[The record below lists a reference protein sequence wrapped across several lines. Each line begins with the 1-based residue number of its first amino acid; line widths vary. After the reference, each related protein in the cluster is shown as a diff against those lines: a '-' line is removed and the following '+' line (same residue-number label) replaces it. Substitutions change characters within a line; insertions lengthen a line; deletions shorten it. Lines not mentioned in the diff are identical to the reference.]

1 MRIAYVSTDW
11 MPIPGPSV
19 LPQGCNWYR
28 LQLPAAYLRA
38 NGHETIFA
46 VDLGR
51 KKSGELTAVDL
62 IGRHWDDIDILVFQ
76 RWMTSEAFAWIT
88 GAREAGQK
96 IINDVDDLFSALTPE
111 NTAWFLVHEDLHEDA
126 NRDIYAE
133 ILAAS
138 DLITASTPY
147 LERELK
153 RLRPIR
159 KARTPIKV
167 IRNAIDL
174 GRWHQRHR
182 ELSESSEPVYGW
194 VGQVAWRNRDLEPF
208 AKPMHTFLRAHPKI
222 RFHQGGHIEGHPPAA
237 VKLGLMWPNPS
248 SPGDYLS
255 RLGNRL
261 SYQQATTIIDYP
273 RLFEPLDVSLVML
286 SELPF
291 NRSKSA
297 IKGMESLAA
306 GVPVIAYPTPE
317 YQWLAREVGGVEL
330 ARPGLVSRRRGL
342 PPRDEW
348 LEALEKLRDP
358 STRRRMVNEAR
369 HGLVETD
376 IANRW
381 VEWESAYLELIA

>member
-11 MPIPGPSV
+11 LPIPGPSV

-62 IGRHWDDIDILVFQ
+62 IGRHWDGIDIVVLQ
-76 RWMTSEAFAWIT
+76 RWMTLEGFEWIT

-96 IINDVDDLFSALTPE
+96 IVNDVDDLFSALTPE
-111 NTAWFLVHEDLHEDA
+111 NAAWFLVHEDLHEDA

-138 DLITASTPY
+138 DLITTSTPY
-147 LERELK
+147 LERELR
-153 RLRPIR
+153 RLRPIH
-159 KARTPIKV
+159 KAQTPIKV
-167 IRNAIDL
+167 LRNAIDL
-174 GRWHQRHR
+174 GRWHQR
-182 ELSESSEPVYGW
+182 ELTETSEPVCGW
-194 VGQVAWRNRDLEPF
+194 VGQAAWRNRDLEPF
-208 AKPMHTFLRAHPKI
+208 AKPMEAFLRSHPKI

-237 VKLGLMWPNPS
+237 VKLSLMRPDPE
-248 SPGDYLS
+248 SPGDFCSSLP
-255 RLGNRL
+255 NRL
-261 SYQQATTIIDYP
+261 SFQEATDIISYP
-273 RLFEPLDVSLVML
+273 VLFKELEVSLVML
-286 SELPF
+286 SDIPF
-291 NRSKSA
+291 NRAKSA
-297 IKGMESLAA
+297 IKGLESLAA
-306 GVPVIAYPTPE
+306 GLPVIAYPTPE
-317 YQWLAREVGGVEL
+317 YEWLAKEVGGVKL
-330 ARPGLVSRRRGL
+330 ARPGLVSKRRGL
-342 PPRDEW
+342 PRDEW
-348 LEALEKLRDP
+348 LEALEELRDP

-369 HGLVETD
+369 HGLVEMD